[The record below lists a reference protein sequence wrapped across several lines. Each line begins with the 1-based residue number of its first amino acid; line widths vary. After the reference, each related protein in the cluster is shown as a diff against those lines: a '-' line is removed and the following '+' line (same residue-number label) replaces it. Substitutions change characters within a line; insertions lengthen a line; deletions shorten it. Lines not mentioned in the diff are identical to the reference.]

1 MSIEQLHHLFLES
14 TGICTDTRKLKKGNI
29 YFALKGDH
37 FNGNDFAKKAL
48 DQGASY
54 VIIDEKQDDLGQFM
68 LVKEVLQTLQDLAIY
83 HRNFL
88 NTPIIALTGS
98 NGKTTTKE
106 LINAVL
112 SQKYITTATV
122 GNLNN
127 HIGVPLTLL
136 SMTKDTQIGIVEM
149 GANHQGEIAALSEIA
164 RPNFGYITNFGKAHL
179 EGFGGVEG
187 VIKGKSELYKFIHK
201 TNGIAFVN
209 NEDPLQIKQSSGLQ
223 IKTFASSDADYNIA
237 FKGATPFVQV
247 AFDDLIIK
255 TQLTGAYNALNIAA
269 AIAIGSYFSVAPQAI
284 KKGIENYIPA
294 NNRSQIIEKDNN
306 ITIILD
312 AYNANPT
319 SMEAALNNL
328 SKQSS
333 KHKIAFLGDM
343 FEVGETTKEEHQ
355 HILDYADSLSINQ
368 VYAVGPTFG
377 ISTSKQNE
385 YYSFETY
392 NAFAKAY
399 KGNIPSDTTIL
410 IKGSRGM
417 AMERVLELIK

>member
-127 HIGVPLTLL
+127 HIGVY
-136 SMTKDTQIGIVEM
+136 V
-149 GANHQGEIAALSEIA
+149 
-164 RPNFGYITNFGKAHL
+164 
-179 EGFGGVEG
+179 
-187 VIKGKSELYKFIHK
+187 
-201 TNGIAFVN
+201 
-209 NEDPLQIKQSSGLQ
+209 
-223 IKTFASSDADYNIA
+223 
-237 FKGATPFVQV
+237 
-247 AFDDLIIK
+247 
-255 TQLTGAYNALNIAA
+255 
-269 AIAIGSYFSVAPQAI
+269 
-284 KKGIENYIPA
+284 
-294 NNRSQIIEKDNN
+294 
-306 ITIILD
+306 
-312 AYNANPT
+312 
-319 SMEAALNNL
+319 
-328 SKQSS
+328 
-333 KHKIAFLGDM
+333 
-343 FEVGETTKEEHQ
+343 
-355 HILDYADSLSINQ
+355 
-368 VYAVGPTFG
+368 
-377 ISTSKQNE
+377 
-385 YYSFETY
+385 
-392 NAFAKAY
+392 
-399 KGNIPSDTTIL
+399 
-410 IKGSRGM
+410 
-417 AMERVLELIK
+417 